1 MARDVSMRL
10 REGLRAILIQGM
22 SAAKSVRVQRDR
34 LLQLRRR
41 LKQRIPGDDG
51 EAVVQDVAA
60 GLFKVYFRGLE
71 YASRY
76 FMSFLEIALRNGAR
90 LDDLNPAFTV
100 IPKEQLYDVLL
111 AQRLP
116 ARPTTRA
123 DAFARIEV
131 AFNAVKL
138 AEEHHVP
145 RCIELL
151 VGILPPT
158 VTGKPL
164 PFSGMTGYSDD
175 PVTAAQEHLAKNGF
189 PNLAEPPR
197 EARSVDLDLALSYLH
212 RACSLASLAVK
223 HTDLAVAILSSFL
236 DPKELADTAED
247 TEKFTYIPDL
257 EVHALLALSISP

>member
-10 REGLRAILIQGM
+10 REGQQVILIQGM

-41 LKQRIPGDDG
+41 LKQRIPGDDS
-51 EAVVQDVAA
+51 EAVVQDVVA

-90 LDDLNPAFTV
+90 LDDLNPSFTV

-131 AFNAVKL
+131 TFNAVKL

-151 VGILPPT
+151 VGILPPIVFINRCT
-158 VTGKPL
+158 QP
-164 PFSGMTGYSDD
+164 
-175 PVTAAQEHLAKNGF
+175 
-189 PNLAEPPR
+189 
-197 EARSVDLDLALSYLH
+197 
-212 RACSLASLAVK
+212 SLL
-223 HTDLAVAILSSFL
+223 
-236 DPKELADTAED
+236 
-247 TEKFTYIPDL
+247 
-257 EVHALLALSISP
+257 